1 MAETA
6 AKTQGNEAYYST
18 SRSLGTG
25 TTSTITMTI
34 WRILDE
40 YLDRYQRA
48 VSASELSEATGLS
61 VEQIDNIF
69 AQEYYQKHYG
79 FQRFDSL
86 QAWHNWAMEAGLLF
100 NPELH
105 AVEPEDEDEE
115 QPEEETDG
123 AEETEDAPEE

>member
-6 AKTQGNEAYYST
+6 AKPQGSEAYYST

-25 TTSTITMTI
+25 TTSTVTMTI

-40 YLDRYQRA
+40 YLDRRQRA
-48 VSASELSEATGLS
+48 VSASELSEATGLT
-61 VEQIDNIF
+61 VEQIDAIF

-79 FQRFDSL
+79 FRRFDSYD
-86 QAWHNWAMEAGLLF
+86 AWHQWALETGLLY

-105 AVEPEDEDEE
+105 EVPEEAEPAEA
-115 QPEEETDG
+115 PEETDE
-123 AEETEDAPEE
+123 A